1 VISSMHDGD
10 RDGGARSDPDHH
22 GGSRPI
28 AAVGIALGA
37 VVALLQIEPPPAGHD
52 QPALL
57 GDNLEAIA
65 REIGIAIAA
74 VIGLFGLFLQLTIS
88 AHARAASA
96 ARAPR

>member
-1 VISSMHDGD
+1 VTAVLAAIPIITAGRGRS
-10 RDGGARSDPDHH
+10 RRWAFGAV
-22 GGSRPI
+22 
-28 AAVGIALGA
+28 AWWIALGA

-65 REIGIAIAA
+65 REVGIAIAA